1 MGTSIG
7 PVSEAGLTPLPLR
20 GAAAL
25 VIVEGL
31 TLVGIAVFFVVEIF
45 AATPESVGAALVT
58 AASALAAGV
67 ALVALARQLALAKRW
82 ARSPVVVL
90 ELLLLPTGF
99 TLSFQA
105 GQPEYGVPLLAVALA
120 ILALLATPD
129 ARAPFEDE

>member
-1 MGTSIG
+1 M
-7 PVSEAGLTPLPLR
+7 TPLPLR
-20 GAAAL
+20 AAAVL

-45 AATPESVGAALVT
+45 VASPEDIGAALVT

-67 ALVALARQLALAKRW
+67 ALVAVARQLALGKRW

-90 ELLLLPTGF
+90 ELLLIPTGS
-99 TLSFQA
+99 TLTFQS

-120 ILALLATPD
+120 ILGLLATPD
-129 ARAPFEDE
+129 ARAPFEEE